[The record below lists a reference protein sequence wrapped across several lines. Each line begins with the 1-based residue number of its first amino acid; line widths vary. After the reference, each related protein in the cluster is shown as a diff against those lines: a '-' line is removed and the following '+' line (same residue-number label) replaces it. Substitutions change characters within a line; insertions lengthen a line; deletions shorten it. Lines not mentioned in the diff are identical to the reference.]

1 MKRFDVEKKFGEG
14 NTIGGV
20 FVKNF
25 VKNYSIAH
33 IQIQGCPFDSYLI
46 KGRYQKSNGAARV
59 GEFVLDA
66 ISMEKTGSRNASPA
80 AGAPPQALS
89 PWPVRDCIIE
99 KIVVVSTSD
108 VAATTERV
116 KHTQVKD
123 PSAPTVAKPAPPTPP
138 LKAS

>member
-66 ISMEKTGSRNASPA
+66 ISMSSHDICCHPSFDRTAQINRASKA
-80 AGAPPQALS
+80 VCTA
-89 PWPVRDCIIE
+89 
-99 KIVVVSTSD
+99 VV
-108 VAATTERV
+108 
-116 KHTQVKD
+116 
-123 PSAPTVAKPAPPTPP
+123 
-138 LKAS
+138 LF